1 MCGLLASLGITA
13 WIVTGA
19 QMAIYNNELKFSEKN
34 VSIAGCPANTIF
46 KNHTDYSGYVIIFL
60 FHLPNS
66 FLCLALVAIVIS
78 NILFKFFN

>member
-34 VSIAGCPANTIF
+34 VSIVGCPANTIF
-46 KNHTDYSGYVIIFL
+46 KNHTDYSG
-60 FHLPNS
+60 
-66 FLCLALVAIVIS
+66 
-78 NILFKFFN
+78 